1 MDTSTLHIIATAVAA
16 LLLVVAVFGTI
27 FPIVPGSI
35 LTIITLVAWAWTL
48 GSTASWTVGV
58 IGAIL
63 GLIGMSSSLI
73 LTGRKMRRER
83 IPNGPVLAGVV
94 VGVVGLFVIPV
105 LGLFIGFAAGLLGA
119 ELYRRRDLQAA
130 WHSSWEAMKSLGL
143 GMLIEFACAA
153 LATSLFALG
162 ALVHFL
168 N

>member
-1 MDTSTLHIIATAVAA
+1 MDATTLHIIATVIAA

-35 LTIITLVAWAWTL
+35 LTVITLVAWAWIL

-58 IGAIL
+58 IGVVLA
-63 GLIGMSSSLI
+63 LIGMSSSLI

-83 IPNGPVLAGVV
+83 IPNGPVLVGAV

-119 ELYRRRDLQAA
+119 EYYRRRDLQAA
-130 WHSSWEAMKSLGL
+130 WRSSAEAMKSLGL
-143 GMLIEFACAA
+143 GMFIEFICAA
-153 LATSLFALG
+153 LATSLFAIG
-162 ALVHFL
+162 ALVHFFG
-168 N
+168 